1 MNVNGLTGTQ
11 AVATAGSK
19 DAQRTERKT
28 KPGLADQVRIGSV
41 DRARSLQVVADK
53 SLQKI
58 LEMTQLA
65 AKELGYDLSTVD
77 TSPEAVSG
85 RIADFAIGLFGLYQ
99 QQNPDMSE
107 EDALVS
113 YQSLIN
119 GAIDQGYNEALG
131 VLSGLGV
138 NDRGILD
145 TAANTIQMAHDRF
158 NKFIETRLTDLRSPN
173 PTTVGPAA
181 PVPTI

>member
-1 MNVNGLTGTQ
+1 MNVNGLTGSQ
-11 AVATAGSK
+11 AAVAAGSK
-19 DAQRTERKT
+19 DAQRIEKKS
-28 KPGLADQVRIGSV
+28 KPGIADQVRIGSV
-41 DRARSLQVVADK
+41 DRARSLQVVADR

-77 TSPEAVSG
+77 TSPQAVSG

-107 EDALVS
+107 EHALVS
-113 YQSLIN
+113 YQALIN
-119 GAIDQGYNEALG
+119 GAIDQGYSEALG
-131 VLSGLGV
+131 ILSNLGV
-138 NDRGILD
+138 NDKGILD

-158 NKFIETRLTDLRSPN
+158 NKFIETRLVDLRSGN
-173 PTTVGPAA
+173 PTAVGPAA
-181 PVPTI
+181 PTSIV